1 MEITT
6 TVLEE
11 RGAQKS
17 QGHMVRLSYVIL
29 TERVRGGPAVTVKG
43 SQSCLTLRGPMDY
56 TIHRILQARILEWVA
71 FPFSRGSSQPRDQTQ
86 VSHTAG
92 GFFTS

>member
-29 TERVRGGPAVTVKG
+29 TERVRGGPAVKERLSVV
-43 SQSCLTLRGPMDY
+43 SD
-56 TIHRILQARILEWVA
+56 
-71 FPFSRGSSQPRDQTQ
+71 SSWPHGLY
-86 VSHTAG
+86 SP
-92 GFFTS
+92 